1 MTTFFAKGEWHAPTI
16 VDLGIR
22 VSRKNNT
29 WPTFFKMIKQH
40 PTCRVYPDVKIS
52 SKKQVDGKLRA
63 RKLRANARGGDQLRC
78 YPVWLPDSFIASLT
92 VTPDDRPFT
101 DREWKLYVG
110 SIISEV
116 IIEKTHNALRK
127 RAK

>member
-63 RKLRANARGGDQLRC
+63 RISIAADADDGAAREAALADPNVRKFVGVSAVRKVVVVPGKLVN
-78 YPVWLPDSFIASLT
+78 V
-92 VTPDDRPFT
+92 V
-101 DREWKLYVG
+101 V
-110 SIISEV
+110 
-116 IIEKTHNALRK
+116 
-127 RAK
+127 